1 MAERQGRIVTSH
13 EYWPTPRVHS
23 TADFTQ
29 EPDQQ
34 CPKCGAD
41 LDDGECEEC
50 ERSAPLDFDQ

>member
-1 MAERQGRIVTSH
+1 MAERTGRIVAID
-13 EYWPTPRVHS
+13 EY
-23 TADFTQ
+23 
-29 EPDQQ
+29 EPNDEFEAEIRASLSNGS